1 MSTFARTISARWAD
15 ATNLSGVT
23 TASLLV
29 VILVSTVV
37 GAVAGLV
44 LSEWLS
50 VTLVAIMAGF
60 LGTVVAA
67 WLRNTLLVQV
77 WETAGVE
84 DTGTPT
90 VVVIYASVASLA
102 GSLAVDRVSLFAG
115 SVPGIVSGAFAGLV
129 ASALFVLLNPESS
142 ASRW

>member
-1 MSTFARTISARWAD
+1 MPTFARTISARWAD

-29 VILVSTVV
+29 VSLVSTVV

-60 LGTVVAA
+60 LGTVVTA
-67 WLRNTLLVQV
+67 WLRNTLLV
-77 WETAGVE
+77 
-84 DTGTPT
+84 
-90 VVVIYASVASLA
+90 
-102 GSLAVDRVSLFAG
+102 
-115 SVPGIVSGAFAGLV
+115 
-129 ASALFVLLNPESS
+129 
-142 ASRW
+142 